1 MTASNLMHER
11 SIALADC
18 NNFFVSCERRANND
32 LDHRPVLV
40 LSSNDGC
47 VISRC
52 NEVKKMG
59 VKMGD
64 PYFKVRNMLAFN
76 GVVIRSTNIPLYQK
90 ISAEV
95 MSLIKQYSEKVEII
109 L

>member
-1 MTASNLMHER
+1 MRASDLMHER

-18 NNFFVSCERRANND
+18 NNFFVSCERRADNS
-32 LDHRPVLV
+32 LDSRPVVV

-47 VISRC
+47 VISRS

-64 PYFKVRNMLAFN
+64 PYFKIRNMLAFN
-76 GVVIRSTNIPLYQK
+76 GVVVRSMN
-90 ISAEV
+90 
-95 MSLIKQYSEKVEII
+95 MSLYRDIRRSDVEG
-109 L
+109 